1 MIPKKY
7 EIMIIDDEVVNLSV
21 LSEILKSL
29 YTVSVFKSGLDA
41 LKQIENGIKPDLI
54 LLDINMPDINGYE
67 LIDRLYQE
75 KKNKDIPVIFISIL
89 DTILD
94 EEKGL
99 SKGAVDFISKPFHAQ
114 IILARV
120 KVQLEL
126 KESRDMLKVENRF
139 LVKEVSK
146 RFRENQLVFDI
157 TMDIVTQLVETRDE
171 ETAHHITRTRAY
183 MDRLAKRMAMSPKY
197 AQLIDEAYIDR
208 VVKAC
213 PLHDIGKVGIS
224 DQILLKPG
232 ILTTEEYDLMKE
244 HVMIGYRS
252 IQRAVENSVL
262 SNLLKSSGDS
272 IPMDFFME
280 AMNIVRYH
288 HEHFDGSGYP
298 DGLKGEDIPLSA
310 RMMAL
315 IDVFDALTNHRVY
328 KPAWT
333 IDKAVEYIEMQSG
346 YQFDPD
352 CVTAL
357 LAELDNFKDIYR
369 RLNSN

>member
-1 MIPKKY
+1 MPDKKH
-7 EIMIIDDEVVNLSV
+7 EIMIVDDEIVNVSV
-21 LSEILKSL
+21 LSEILKPY
-29 YTVSVFKSGLDA
+29 YTVSVFKSGLEA
-41 LKQIENGIKPDLI
+41 LRQIEAGKKPDLI
-54 LLDINMPDINGYE
+54 LLDVNMPDMNGYDV
-67 LIDRLYQE
+67 LDRLYE
-75 KKNKDIPVIFISIL
+75 NKMNRDIPVIIITIL
-89 DTILD
+89 DTVND

-99 SKGAVDFISKPFHAQ
+99 LKGAVDFISKPFHAQ

-126 KESRDMLKVENRF
+126 KDSKDALRHENDH
-139 LVKEVSK
+139 LEKEVAK
-146 RFRENQLVFDI
+146 RSHENQLVFDI
-157 TMDIVTQLVETRDE
+157 TMSIVTQLVESRDE
-171 ETAHHITRTRAY
+171 ETAHHITRTKAY
-183 MDRLAKRMAMSPKY
+183 MERLARRMATHPKY
-197 AQLIDEAYIDR
+197 TNVITEAFINR
-208 VVKAC
+208 IVLAC

-232 ILTTEEYDLMKE
+232 ILTSEEYDLMKE

-252 IQRAVENSVL
+252 IQRAVENSY
-262 SNLLKSSGDS
+262 LKDMIANGNAV
-272 IPMDFFME
+272 PMDFFTE
-280 AMNIVRYH
+280 AMAIVRSH

-298 DGLKGEDIPLSA
+298 DGLVGEAIPLSA

-352 CVTAL
+352 CVNAM
-357 LAELDNFKDIYR
+357 LAELDNFKEIYR
-369 RLNSN
+369 RFNSN

>member
-1 MIPKKY
+1 
-7 EIMIIDDEVVNLSV
+7 MIIDDEVVNISV
-21 LSEILKSL
+21 LSEILKPY
-29 YTVSVFKSGLDA
+29 YTVSVFKSGIEA
-41 LKQIENGIKPDLI
+41 LKQIEAGKKPDLI
-54 LLDINMPDINGYE
+54 LLDINMPDLSGFDV
-67 LIDRLYQE
+67 IDRLYE
-75 KKNKDIPVIFISIL
+75 NRKNKDIPVIFITIL
-89 DTILD
+89 DTIQD

-99 SKGAVDFISKPFHAQ
+99 MKGAVDFISKPFHAE

-120 KVQLEL
+120 KVQLEVKVARDVL
-126 KESRDMLKVENRF
+126 KNQNTF
-139 LVKEVSK
+139 LEKEVAK

-171 ETAHHITRTRAY
+171 ETAHHITRARAY
-183 MDRLAKRMAMSPKY
+183 MERLARRMAMNSKY
-197 AQLIDEAYIDR
+197 EDTINEAYIDR
-208 VVKAC
+208 IVKAC

-232 ILTTEEYDLMKE
+232 ILTTEEFDLMKE

-262 SNLLKSSGDS
+262 KDLLNSSGDS
-272 IPMDFFME
+272 IPMDFFKE

-288 HEHFDGSGYP
+288 HEHYDGSGYP
-298 DGLKGEDIPLSA
+298 EGLKGEDIPLSA

-333 IDKAVEYIEMQSG
+333 IEKTVEYIEMQSG

-352 CVTAL
+352 CVFAL

-369 RLNSN
+369 RLTVL

>member
-1 MIPKKY
+1 MLDKKN
-7 EIMIIDDEVVNLSV
+7 EIMIIDDEVVNISV
-21 LSEILKSL
+21 LSEILKPY
-29 YTVSVFKSGLDA
+29 YTVSVFKSGIEA
-41 LKQIENGIKPDLI
+41 LKQIEAGKKPDLI
-54 LLDINMPDINGYE
+54 LLDINMPDLSGFDV
-67 LIDRLYQE
+67 IDRLYE
-75 KKNKDIPVIFISIL
+75 NRKNKDIPVIFITIL
-89 DTILD
+89 DTIQD

-99 SKGAVDFISKPFHAQ
+99 MKGAVDFISKPFHSE

-120 KVQLEL
+120 RVQLEL
-126 KESRDMLKVENRF
+126 KVARDALKRENTY
-139 LVKEVSK
+139 LEKEVAK

-171 ETAHHITRTRAY
+171 ETAHHITRARAY
-183 MDRLAKRMAMSPKY
+183 MERLARRMAMNPKY
-197 AQLIDEAYIDR
+197 EELITEAFIDR
-208 VVKAC
+208 IVKAC

-232 ILTTEEYDLMKE
+232 ILTTEEFDLMKE

-262 SNLLKSSGDS
+262 KDLLNSSGDS
-272 IPMDFFME
+272 IPMEFFKE

-310 RMMAL
+310 RMMSL

-333 IDKAVEYIEMQSG
+333 IDKTVEYIEMQSG

-352 CVTAL
+352 CVSAL

-369 RLNSN
+369 RLTVL